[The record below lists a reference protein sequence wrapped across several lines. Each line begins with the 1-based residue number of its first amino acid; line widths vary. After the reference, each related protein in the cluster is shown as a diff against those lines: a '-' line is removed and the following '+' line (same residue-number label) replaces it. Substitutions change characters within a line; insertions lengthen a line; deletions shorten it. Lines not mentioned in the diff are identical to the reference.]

1 VILKI
6 CDRWL
11 SIIDGLCGFSRA
23 GVWALAVLLVSITW
37 TQVSAAQSPHSL
49 SEARKLYVDQFSEGD
64 EAAQLRQSLIRRIEK
79 SGRYQVAAA
88 PDGADAIVKGSGEVW
103 IKGYLAIN
111 PRTPATNRQAVYG
124 GFLSVEVVAKDGEP
138 LWSYL
143 VTPSKLAWVSIRDDL
158 ANNLVKQML
167 IASKENSA
175 RGSASAIA
183 QSLARTDLAGSGAT
197 FPAPLYRK
205 WFASF
210 QRLHPEIRITYDA
223 IGSQSGTLAL
233 AAGKVDFAA
242 SDVSTRDEGESV
254 RGIASVLG
262 AVVPA
267 YNVKGVDRDLRFT
280 PGVLAGI
287 YLGRIRK
294 WNDREIRDLNK
305 DAVLPDADIKVIH
318 RSDGSGTT
326 YAWSEF
332 LSKTSP
338 AWKSAT
344 GTGISLT
351 WPVGTGVDGNEGV
364 ATTVQQTANSI
375 GYIELVY
382 AIQHHLN
389 FGAVRNSS
397 GEYVRADLD
406 SLAEAASAMA
416 GRQDSNSMLSIV
428 DPPGKHSYPIAT
440 FTWLL
445 VPKEIKDREK
455 KSALIALM
463 QWTLTSGQKECSSLG
478 YAPLPREVA
487 ERQLE
492 ILNSFK

>member
-1 VILKI
+1 MLAWVLVV
-6 CDRWL
+6 L
-11 SIIDGLCGFSRA
+11 FASIASA
-23 GVWALAVLLVSITW
+23 
-37 TQVSAAQSPHSL
+37 QVSAGTQSPHLL

-79 SGRYQVAAA
+79 SGRYQVV
-88 PDGADAIVKGSGEVW
+88 DTSNGADAIVKGSGEVW

-124 GFLSVEVVAKDGEP
+124 GFLSVEIVAKDGEP

-143 VTPSKLAWVSIRDDL
+143 VTPSKLAWVGVRDDL

-167 IASKENSA
+167 IASKENGTQ
-175 RGSASAIA
+175 GSASAMT
-183 QSLARTDLAGSGAT
+183 QNLTRTDLAGSGAT

-210 QRLHPEIRITYDA
+210 QRLHPEVYVTYDA
-223 IGSQSGTLAL
+223 IGSESGTRAL
-233 AAGKVDFAA
+233 ATGKVDFAA
-242 SDVSTRDEGESV
+242 SDVSTVDAGENV
-254 RGIASVLG
+254 RRIASVLG
-262 AVVPA
+262 AVIPA
-267 YNVKGVDRDLRFT
+267 YNVKGVNRDLRFT
-280 PGVLAGI
+280 PEVLAGI

-294 WNDREIRDLNK
+294 WNDHEIKDLNR
-305 DAVLPDADIKVIH
+305 DADLPDAEIKVIH

-338 AWKSAT
+338 AWKSAV
-344 GTGISLT
+344 GMGISLT

-375 GYIELVY
+375 GYVELVY

-389 FGAVRNSS
+389 FGAVRNSA

-406 SLAEAASAMA
+406 SLADAASAA
-416 GRQDSNSMLSIV
+416 TGRQDSASMPSII

-445 VPKEIKDREK
+445 VPTGIKDGGKR
-455 KSALIALM
+455 SALIALL
-463 QWTLTSGQKECSSLG
+463 QWILTSGQKECSSLG

-487 ERQLE
+487 ERQLK
-492 ILNSFK
+492 IVNSFK